1 MSLRA
6 KDNPRIPEETA
17 RVAKAA
23 FPKGNAYMTLRDE
36 LDMIYS
42 DEMFQSLFPGRGQ
55 PAEAPGQLALVTV
68 LQFAENLSDRQAA
81 EAVRSRID
89 WKYLLGLELTDPGFD
104 ASVLSE
110 FRNRLIT
117 GEVEQQL
124 LDQLLERMKE
134 KGVIKP
140 RGRQRTDST
149 HVQAAIR
156 QLNRLERVG
165 ESLRAALNQ
174 LAVLAPEWL
183 QARVPRQWYARY
195 GSRFE
200 SYRLPKSEQEREVL
214 AVQIG
219 RDGYQLLE
227 WIYQPDTSAQL
238 KAEPSVRILW
248 RVWMQEYYRQDDDV
262 HWRTP
267 DNMPPAE
274 QQIQSPY
281 DAQARYGKKRDTGW
295 VGYKAHFTE
304 ICDEDQP
311 HLITHVETTPAT
323 VPDSEVTQR
332 IHQALAQK
340 DLLPKEH
347 LLDTGYVDAQLLVD
361 SQVQF
366 GVEMIGPAMP
376 DSSWQAKEGRGFDLP
391 FFVIDWEKHQVS
403 CPLQQTSTSWHES
416 KDNQGNDVIQVEFK
430 KSICHPCPARQYCTK
445 ATYSGR
451 KLRFRPKA
459 EHEILQHLRRIEQT
473 SEFKEKYQ
481 KRAGVEGTLSQM
493 ARSFDLRRTRYIG
506 FAKARLQNILIAIAV
521 NLARLANWIREFPTA
536 VTRTSPFAAL
546 LPLTI

>member
-1 MSLRA
+1 MSLHA
-6 KDNPRIPEETA
+6 KVDTDVPEETV

-23 FPKGNAYMTLRDE
+23 FPQGNVYLTLRDE
-36 LDMIYS
+36 LDTLYS

-55 PAEAPGQLALVTV
+55 PAESPGRLALVTI
-68 LQFAENLSDRQAA
+68 LQFAEGLSDRQAA
-81 EAVRSRID
+81 DAVRSRID

-110 FRNRLIT
+110 FRSRLLE
-117 GEVEQQL
+117 GGVEQRL
-124 LDQLLERMKE
+124 LDHLLERLKE
-134 KGVIKP
+134 KGVIKA

-165 ESLRAALNQ
+165 ESLRAALNR
-174 LAVLAPEWL
+174 LAMLAPEWL
-183 QARVPRQWYARY
+183 QGRVPLEWYQRY

-200 SYRLPKSEQEREVL
+200 SYRLPKSEPEREVL

-227 WIYQPDTSAQL
+227 WVYQPDTPAAL
-238 KAEPSVRILW
+238 KAEPAVRILW
-248 RVWMQEYYRQDDDV
+248 RVWIQEYYRQEDDV

-281 DAQARYGKKRDTGW
+281 DAEARYGKKRDTGW

-340 DLLPKEH
+340 DWLPKEH
-347 LLDTGYVDAQLLVD
+347 LLDTGYVDAKLLVD

-376 DSSWQAKEGRGFDLP
+376 DSSWQAKAGQGYELARFS
-391 FFVIDWEKHQVS
+391 IDWESQQVH
-403 CPLQQTSTSWHES
+403 CPQNQTSRKWSQQ
-416 KDNQGNDVIQVEFK
+416 KDSQGNATIQAEFPRQACQ
-430 KSICHPCPARQYCTK
+430 SCVARQDCTR
-445 ATYSGR
+445 ATQGGR
-451 KLRFRPKA
+451 KLRFRPQA
-459 EHEILQHLRRIEQT
+459 QHEALQHLRWIEQT
-473 SEFKEKYQ
+473 AEFKEKYQ
-481 KRAGVEGTLSQM
+481 KRAGVEGTLSQGT
-493 ARSFDLRRTRYIG
+493 RSFNLRRTRYIG
-506 FAKARLQNILIAIAV
+506 SAKTHLQHILIAVAI
-521 NLARLANWIREFPTA
+521 NLARYVNWSRGFALAT
-536 VTRTSPFAAL
+536 TRSPSLAAL
-546 LPLTI
+546 SSVTI